1 MISLEAAGNIVQNLT
16 VFSITD
22 WLKIIVF
29 GGLLGM
35 CGQALRVIAGLKK
48 ASDEADASKTKLADN
63 FDTGRFFR
71 SMLIGAVAG
80 VVSAFTLVVSMD
92 PVSRDVVMAVIA
104 AGYAGTDFIE
114 AFMRKSMP
122 TLGLQPEVV
131 KSVQSNTVV
140 DAAAADASVG

>member
-1 MISLEAAGNIVQNLT
+1 MISLEAAGNVVQNLT

-48 ASDEADASKTKLADN
+48 ASDEADASNTKLADN

-80 VVSAFTLVVSMD
+80 IVSAFALVVSLD
-92 PVSRDVVMAVIA
+92 TVSRDVVMGVIA

-140 DAAAADASVG
+140 DAASADASVG